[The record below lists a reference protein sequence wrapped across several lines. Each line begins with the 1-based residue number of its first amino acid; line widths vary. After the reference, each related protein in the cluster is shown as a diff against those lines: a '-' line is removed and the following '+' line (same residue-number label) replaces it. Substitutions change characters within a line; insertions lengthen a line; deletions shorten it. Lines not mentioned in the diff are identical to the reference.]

1 MLTAVAVETSMGWAG
16 VALDEAGAIR
26 HSTLL
31 CDSAEAVLRQ
41 LAGYGAEA
49 GWHPAGDAIAA
60 ALERYAAGDG
70 AALEDFPVDLEA
82 FPAERARVWLALRMI
97 PAGETRSYGWLAERT
112 GHSRGASR
120 AIGAMMGDNPIPLW
134 LPCHRVIASDGT
146 LGGFG
151 GGLAMKTQLLELEG
165 ALPRRML

>member
-1 MLTAVAVETSMGWAG
+1 MLTTVAVETRLGWAG
-16 VALDEAGAIR
+16 VALDEAGSIR
-26 HSTLL
+26 YSTLL
-31 CDSAEAVLRQ
+31 RNSKEDVLSE
-41 LAGYGAEA
+41 LAGSGAVA

-60 ALERYAAGDG
+60 AFERYANGDG
-70 AALEDFPVDLEA
+70 AALESFPVNLDA

-112 GHSRGASR
+112 GQSRGASR
-120 AIGAMMGDNPIPLW
+120 AIGALMGDNPIPLW